1 MRMLTVV
8 GLGVVLLGMAGA
20 ARVQGAA
27 DAPPGF
33 YGCSDQCDRD
43 YDACRRRSTGKS
55 VEDCAGNVIKCRDK
69 CSPQWREIKHEAAK
83 PLSCRD
89 KCQASF
95 DSCTHAYNGKQ
106 GGSCQRDFMVCRDA
120 CPPEQPPEAAAQS
133 APPPAPVAAPAA
145 APPPEVAAPVAVAA
159 PPPAAA
165 PPAAAPPP
173 APEKASAPAPAIDK
187 RQAAPNPVPPAR
199 AAAAPA
205 IAAVPENNG
214 GPTSTQPAT
223 AQGTTR
229 AAEPKR
235 TAWERIYC
243 TMFYC
248 GTGATAQ
255 KPMSCEDKC
264 VADYDDCIAHADP
277 KRGTDQCSSGSL
289 RCRKGCAKG
298 T

>member
-1 MRMLTVV
+1 V
-8 GLGVVLLGMAGA
+8 
-20 ARVQGAA
+20 
-27 DAPPGF
+27 
-33 YGCSDQCDRD
+33 
-43 YDACRRRSTGKS
+43 
-55 VEDCAGNVIKCRDK
+55 
-69 CSPQWREIKHEAAK
+69 
-83 PLSCRD
+83 
-89 KCQASF
+89 
-95 DSCTHAYNGKQ
+95 
-106 GGSCQRDFMVCRDA
+106 
-120 CPPEQPPEAAAQS
+120 
-133 APPPAPVAAPAA
+133 
-145 APPPEVAAPVAVAA
+145 VAAPVAAAA

-165 PPAAAPPP
+165 PPTPAPPP

-205 IAAVPENNG
+205 IAAVPENNTL

-223 AQGTTR
+223 AQSTTR
-229 AAEPKR
+229 ASEPKR
-235 TAWERIYC
+235 GVWERVYC

-255 KPMSCEDKC
+255 KPLSCEDKC

>member
-1 MRMLTVV
+1 MRVLTVV
-8 GLGVVLLGMAGA
+8 WLGVAVLGMAGA
-20 ARVQGAA
+20 ARAQGAA
-27 DAPPGF
+27 DAPSGF

-83 PLSCRD
+83 PLTCRD
-89 KCQASF
+89 KCQAGF
-95 DSCTHAYNGKQ
+95 DSCTHADNGKH

-120 CPPEQPPEAAAQS
+120 CPPEQPPAAAVES
-133 APPPAPVAAPAA
+133 APPPAPAAAPAA
-145 APPPEVAAPVAVAA
+145 APAPAVAAPVV
-159 PPPAAA
+159 
-165 PPAAAPPP
+165 AAAPPP

-187 RQAAPNPVPPAR
+187 RQAAPNPVPAGR
-199 AAAAPA
+199 AAAAPSVA
-205 IAAVPENNG
+205 TRPEDTL
-214 GPTSTQPAT
+214 GPTSSQPAV

-229 AAEPKR
+229 ASEPKR
-235 TAWERIYC
+235 SVWAKVYC
-243 TMFYC
+243 SMFYC

-277 KRGTDQCSSGSL
+277 KRGQDQCSSGSL
-289 RCRKGCAKG
+289 RCRQGCKG